1 MERILTSP
9 GLFWIGELIFVQ
21 HLESEEDFSNC
32 ETVCKLWREFFIN
45 ANLWKSRVY
54 SRLAKSKSYQRF
66 ILESKEDW
74 NINIDVSQHCFY
86 KKLAKKFTA
95 QYILSAFEKN
105 QFSIKKITNWPIIRD
120 LSEIDG
126 QRLIFAQGCNIQ
138 VATRNPYHK
147 EKDEYGLHLIHDL
160 VGHRREVTC
169 LAFDSKTNQA
179 VAGSRDRSL
188 TLWNI
193 DTGTL
198 KSSAKEAHDRLI
210 TTVRI
215 FQSSVFSSSRDR
227 SVKVWDLTNLN
238 SLQILE
244 GYHGHS
250 VWGIDVRNDFLV
262 TSSAD
267 KSMSVWSKN
276 SISDLW
282 TFQTKMDNEDAPLRN
297 VIILKRDPN
306 LALSGDLVG
315 DLKVWNLKV
324 GQLSYQVPDP
334 CQQGLFRQSGSIV
347 SLSQS
352 FDLIACAFSNKSI
365 ALFSAENC
373 QEKLT
378 CLNLIALE
386 TMLDKHGFIR
396 NIHVCDGQVYVCNVS
411 GKHGIIVF
419 SVWE

>member
-21 HLESEEDFSNC
+21 YLESQIDFENC
-32 ETVCKLWREFFIN
+32 EIVCKLWREFFIN
-45 ANLWKSRVY
+45 ANLWKSRIY
-54 SRLAKSKSYQRF
+54 GRLAKPKSYQRF
-66 ILESKEDW
+66 LLESKEDW
-74 NINIDVSQHCFY
+74 NTIGDVSQHCFY
-86 KKLAKKFTA
+86 KKIAKKLSSKF
-95 QYILSAFEKN
+95 ILSAFEKN
-105 QFSIKKITNWPIIRD
+105 EFSVKKISNWPIVRD

-126 QRLIFAQGCNIQ
+126 HRLVLAQGCNIQ
-138 VATRNPYHK
+138 VAQRNPYHI
-147 EKDEYGLHLIHDL
+147 EKDEYGMHLIHDL

-169 LAFDSKTNQA
+169 LDYDSKSSQA

-188 TLWNI
+188 SLWNI

-198 KSSAKEAHDRLI
+198 KCTTKEAHDRLI

-215 FQSSVFSSSRDR
+215 FGNSVFSSSRDR
-227 SVKVWDLTNLN
+227 SVKVWDLLNLN

-244 GYHGHS
+244 GHHGHS

-267 KSMSVWSKN
+267 KSISVWN
-276 SISDLW
+276 RNDVSDLW
-282 TFQTKMDNEDAPLRN
+282 TFQTKLDNEDAPLRN
-297 VIILKRDPN
+297 VIILKKDPN
-306 LALSGDLVG
+306 FALSGDLVG
-315 DLKVWNLKV
+315 DLKVWNLKL
-324 GQLSYQVPDP
+324 GQLNYQVPDP
-334 CQQGLFRQSGSIV
+334 CDQGLFRQSGSIV

-352 FDLIACAFSNKSI
+352 SDLIGSAFSNKSI

-373 QEKLT
+373 QQKLT
-378 CLNLIALE
+378 CLTLISLD

-396 NIHVCDGQVYVCNVS
+396 NIYVCDGQVYICNVS
-411 GKHGIIVF
+411 GKHGILVL